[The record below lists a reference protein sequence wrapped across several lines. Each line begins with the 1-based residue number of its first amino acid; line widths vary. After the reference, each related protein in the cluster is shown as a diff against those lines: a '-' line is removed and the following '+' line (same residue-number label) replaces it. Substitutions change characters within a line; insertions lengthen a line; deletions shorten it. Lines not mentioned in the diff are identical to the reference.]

1 MDINM
6 EARSYKCLSTNFF
19 SENLYSI
26 VPLREID
33 MLKIMQWRNEQI
45 YHLRQ
50 VDPLTTNDQDRYYST
65 VIKPSFLSKYP
76 KQILFTFLKENI
88 AIGYGGLVHIDWVN
102 KNAEISFIMMTE
114 LEKEYFVTNWSFFL
128 SLIEKVAF
136 EQLNF
141 NKIFT
146 YAYDIRPKLFKV
158 LEDLNYTKE
167 AILKNHVL
175 INGEFVD
182 VLIHSKFKH

>member
-1 MDINM
+1 
-6 EARSYKCLSTNFF
+6 
-19 SENLYSI
+19 
-26 VPLREID
+26 
-33 MLKIMQWRNEQI
+33 
-45 YHLRQ
+45 
-50 VDPLTTNDQDRYYST
+50 
-65 VIKPSFLSKYP
+65 
-76 KQILFTFLKENI
+76 LFTFLKENI